1 MHCSIAVPTWPCW
14 LSIFPQWHLVQD
26 VKVDSRLEADTNTEI
41 LSWILEIVADKHF
54 KKQILIEICHL
65 EKFSPLLRYVKYLT
79 NFQIFKLRCRK
90 LQFHSLS
97 YLALAVEAA
106 PGWKIENVKLKLAR
120 SGIFCLPTKP
130 LWMLYRTLTPFT
142 IIDL

>member
-1 MHCSIAVPTWPCW
+1 M
-14 LSIFPQWHLVQD
+14 
-26 VKVDSRLEADTNTEI
+26 KVAPRLEADTNTEI
-41 LSWILEIVADKHF
+41 LSGILGIFSDKHF

-97 YLALAVEAA
+97 YLALAVEAVR
-106 PGWKIENVKLKLAR
+106 KEKQK
-120 SGIFCLPTKP
+120 
-130 LWMLYRTLTPFT
+130 M
-142 IIDL
+142 

>member
-1 MHCSIAVPTWPCW
+1 MQYAV
-14 LSIFPQWHLVQD
+14 LQFLYGLVDYLFFPQWHLVQD
-26 VKVDSRLEADTNTEI
+26 VKVDSSLEADTNTEI
-41 LSWILEIVADKHF
+41 LSGILGIFSDKHF

-79 NFQIFKLRCRK
+79 NFQIFKWRCRK

-106 PGWKIENVKLKLAR
+106 QDEK
-120 SGIFCLPTKP
+120 
-130 LWMLYRTLTPFT
+130 
-142 IIDL
+142 